1 MAKFSASSLEPESTD
16 ILNLCLLLNIII
28 YTSGL
33 KKLELEFLTRD
44 RRKILTSQY
53 QFSNRHYFI
62 MQNISISEETYKTN
76 KFSDFIKVDI
86 LFG

>member
-53 QFSNRHYFI
+53 QFSNRHHFI
-62 MQNISISEETYKTN
+62 MQNISISGETYKTN